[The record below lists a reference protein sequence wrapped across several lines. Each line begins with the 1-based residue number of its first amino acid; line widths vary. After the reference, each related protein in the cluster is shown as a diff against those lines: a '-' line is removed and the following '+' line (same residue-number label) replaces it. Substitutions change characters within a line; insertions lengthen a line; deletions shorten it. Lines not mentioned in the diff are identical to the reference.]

1 MLKKFKQENLSSD
14 ELADL
19 LKELIGMKITSMHD
33 ELIILENG
41 TRIEIDINEGCD
53 GCSSGWSELSIVN
66 PMNSVDLDAAIMNV
80 EYSQDNRSSDKFKIF
95 IYLANNET
103 IELDGDEGIGNGYYG
118 SGFWVTVK

>member
-1 MLKKFKQENLSSD
+1 MLKKFKQENLTSE

-19 LKELIGMKITSMHD
+19 LRELIGVRITSINE
-33 ELIILENG
+33 ELIVLEDG
-41 TRIEIDINEGCD
+41 TSIEIEINEGCE
-53 GCSSGWSELSIVN
+53 GCSNGWSELSVSKSAN
-66 PMNSVDLDAAIMNV
+66 HDAAIMNV
-80 EYSQDNRSSDKFKIF
+80 EYVEDRKSYDKFKIF

>member
-1 MLKKFKQENLSSD
+1 MLKKFKQENLTSE

-19 LKELIGMKITSMHD
+19 WRELIGVRITSINE
-33 ELIILENG
+33 ELIVLEDG
-41 TRIEIDINEGCD
+41 TSIEIEINEGCE
-53 GCSSGWSELSIVN
+53 GCSNGWSELSVAKSAN
-66 PMNSVDLDAAIMNV
+66 HDAAIMNV
-80 EYSQDNRSSDKFKIF
+80 EYVEDRKSYDKFKIF

>member
-19 LKELIGMKITSMHD
+19 LKELVGMKITSMYD
-33 ELIILENG
+33 ELIVLEDG
-41 TRIEIDINEGCD
+41 TRIEIDINEGCG
-53 GCSSGWSELSIVN
+53 GCSSGWSELSVAKSAN
-66 PMNSVDLDAAIMNV
+66 LDAAIMNV
-80 EYSQDNRSSDKFKIF
+80 EYSQDNGSSDKFKIF

-103 IELDGDEGIGNGYYG
+103 IELDGDDGFGNGYYG

>member
-1 MLKKFKQENLSSD
+1 MIKKFKQENLSSD

-19 LKELIGMKITSMHD
+19 LKELVGMKITSMYD
-33 ELIILENG
+33 ELIVLEDG
-41 TRIEIDINEGCD
+41 TRIEIDINEGCG

-66 PMNSVDLDAAIMNV
+66 QMNSVDLDAAIMNV
-80 EYSQDNRSSDKFKIF
+80 EYAQDNGSSDTFKIF

-103 IELDGDEGIGNGYYG
+103 IELDGDDGVGNGYYG

>member
-1 MLKKFKQENLSSD
+1 MLKKFKQENLTSE

-19 LKELIGMKITSMHD
+19 LRELIRVRITSINE
-33 ELIILENG
+33 ELIVLEDG
-41 TRIEIDINEGCD
+41 TSIEIEINEGCE
-53 GCSSGWSELSIVN
+53 GCSNGWSELSVAKSAN
-66 PMNSVDLDAAIMNV
+66 PDAAIMNV
-80 EYSQDNRSSDKFKIF
+80 EYVEDRKSYDKFKIF

>member
-1 MLKKFKQENLSSD
+1 MLKKFKRENLASD

-19 LKELIGMKITSMHD
+19 LKELIGMKITSMYD
-33 ELIILENG
+33 EYIVLEDG
-41 TRIEIDINEGCD
+41 TRIEIDINEGCG

-66 PMNSVDLDAAIMNV
+66 QMNSVDLDAAIMNV
-80 EYSQDNRSSDKFKIF
+80 EYSQDNGSSDKFKIF
-95 IYLANNET
+95 IYLANKET

>member
-1 MLKKFKQENLSSD
+1 MIKKFKQENLSSD

-19 LKELIGMKITSMHD
+19 LKELVGMKITSMYD
-33 ELIILENG
+33 ELIVLENG
-41 TRIEIDINEGCD
+41 TRIEIDINEGCG

-66 PMNSVDLDAAIMNV
+66 QMNSVDLDAAIMNV
-80 EYSQDNRSSDKFKIF
+80 EYSQDNGASDKFKIF

-103 IELDGDEGIGNGYYG
+103 IELDGDDGVGNGYYG